1 MGRLV
6 LSRKQDQTIVVDGP
20 VTIRVVR
27 IAGNRVKLLC
37 EADPDVSIRRGE
49 LERKEP
55 AGDKYACRVDEL

>member
-1 MGRLV
+1 MTRLV
-6 LSRKQDQTIVVDGP
+6 LSRKAEETIVVSGP

-49 LERKEP
+49 LVERKET
-55 AGDKYACRVDEL
+55 AGDADA